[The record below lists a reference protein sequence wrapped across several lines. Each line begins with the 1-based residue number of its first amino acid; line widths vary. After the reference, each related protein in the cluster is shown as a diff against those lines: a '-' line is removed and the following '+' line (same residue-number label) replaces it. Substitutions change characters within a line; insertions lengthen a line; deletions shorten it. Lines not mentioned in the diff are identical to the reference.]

1 MTLNRHFVGADRS
14 GLDPILRGA
23 RLLPLCLVVIL
34 GLAGLG
40 SLSGCASK
48 PASYI
53 VLLESP
59 DGTTG
64 KVVVKGKK
72 GEQLVDTAR
81 HAAPMDGSAPP
92 APVDEAKFTKD
103 FSEAIAARPAM
114 PEHFLLYFESGGTTL
129 TPESVAALDRII
141 EAAGKRPA
149 VDMSVIGH
157 TDTPGKAELN
167 EALALKRAL
176 AVADLLKQ
184 KGLKV
189 HALTVESH
197 GERNLL
203 IPTPDDT
210 PEPRNRRVEVSIR

>member
-1 MTLNRHFVGADRS
+1 MN
-14 GLDPILRGA
+14 ILCKTA
-23 RLLPLCLVVIL
+23 LL
-34 GLAGLG
+34 LAFAAVALT
-40 SLSGCASK
+40 GCASK
-48 PASYI
+48 PKSYV

-64 KVVVKGKK
+64 QVVVKGSK
-72 GEQLVDTAR
+72 GEQLINKAR
-81 HAAPMDGSAPP
+81 QGSPLDGSTPP
-92 APVDEAKFTKD
+92 APVDEETLKRD
-103 FSEAIAARPAM
+103 FGDAMAARPAL

-129 TPESVAALDRII
+129 TAESAAMLEKII
-141 EAAGKRPA
+141 EVSVKRPA

-167 EALALKRAL
+167 EALALKRAN
-176 AVADLLKQ
+176 AAADLLKG

-189 HALTVESH
+189 HALSVESH

-210 PEPRNRRVEVSIR
+210 PEPRNRRVEISIR

>member
-1 MTLNRHFVGADRS
+1 MTSFTRIVAAFALGA
-14 GLDPILRGA
+14 
-23 RLLPLCLVVIL
+23 LVIGGVT
-34 GLAGLG
+34 
-40 SLSGCASK
+40 GCASK
-48 PASYI
+48 PASYV

-64 KVVVKGKK
+64 KVVVKGQK
-72 GEQLVDTAR
+72 GEQLLDTAR
-81 HAAPMDGSAPP
+81 QAAPTDGSTPP
-92 APVDEAKFTKD
+92 APVDEAKFNKD
-103 FSEAIAARPAM
+103 FSDAIAARPAL

-129 TPESVAALDRII
+129 TPESAAALDKII
-141 EAAGKRPA
+141 DVARKRPA

-167 EALALKRAL
+167 EALALKRAQ

-189 HALTVESH
+189 QALSVESH

-203 IPTPDDT
+203 VQTPDDT